1 MTAPTAPDIPP
12 DNIDVLR
19 AEREFLLRSLDDL
32 DAELAAGDIAPAR
45 HRDLTDRYTARAA
58 DVIRLLTA
66 VEDASAVTTPAPS
79 EPRRGRRRAVGAAAA
94 AIVAVVAI
102 AGLVV
107 MPRAVQDRPPGASI
121 TGNAQSQPAS
131 IESLARRAAARPD
144 DPQAQLAY
152 ARALLSARDLVEA
165 LKRYDEAA
173 RLDPANPEPHA
184 YSGWIVLLA
193 GITDKAVT
201 RIDAA
206 IAADPSYPDAHFFK
220 AVALRRL
227 DRAGEA
233 ATELRRYLD
242 LAAVDAP
249 LRAEVESLL
258 HELTTGT
265 TTSTTATTTASP

>member
-1 MTAPTAPDIPP
+1 MTARTAPDIPP
-12 DNIDVLR
+12 DDIDVLR

-94 AIVAVVAI
+94 AVVAI

-152 ARALLSARDLVEA
+152 ARALLSARELVEA

-193 GITDKAVT
+193 GITDKAIT

-227 DRAGEA
+227 DRAAEA

-258 HELTTGT
+258 HELTSAT
-265 TTSTTATTTASP
+265 TTSATATTTTSP